1 MSRNRIIG
9 KRSELSLSEKQI
21 QFIKNNYKTLSA
33 KEMSRQLN
41 VSADEIESFVKGIK
55 TPVPKWFYLLLIV
68 IPILFFV
75 LIEAGL
81 RLFNYGN
88 DTRVWVDI
96 SQDMQI
102 LNPEVG
108 YRYFLTT
115 KNLPFSV
122 ESFLYKEKKENSFR
136 VFVVG
141 ASSAAGYPYLSSAS
155 FSKFIRKK
163 LEILYPDKVIEVANF
178 SMSAINSYTVR
189 DLMPELLKKEPDL
202 ILIYLG
208 HNEYYGALGVGSLES
223 LGSSRFIVNTTLW
236 LNKFKTIELLR
247 NIVKGL
253 SGLFSSG
260 NEVTGGTM
268 MAQLAQDKLIEY
280 NSDIYWAGIEQF
292 EGNLR
297 DILSMCKEAGV
308 PVIAST
314 LSSNL
319 KDQKPFVSVG
329 NSDNPSADYIF
340 DIANEELHRNNIDSA
355 KALFIYAKDLDV
367 LRFRAPEEI
376 NKIIIRL
383 CNEYNYPFI
392 RTDSL
397 LNSTSPDGIVGNN
410 LMTDHLHPNVIGYQ
424 LIGNLF
430 FSAMN
435 KYGYLPTTE
444 PSDLDDITAD
454 SLVFA
459 YYNFTPF
466 DSTVADFRINI
477 LKNDWP
483 YINSEKQ
490 LPRNRL
496 IQLNNLVDSIAI
508 EVIDGRISREQA
520 RLKVASYYLRQNQ
533 FDEYATE
540 MAALIEEF
548 PFIYKYYNITARELI
563 GAGRYSR
570 AYYFLKRGYDKKPDA
585 FNSKWLGIID
595 LSQGFVDDAI
605 KYLELSLRFDKK
617 DAQVYFNITG
627 AYAQKKEFNKA
638 LESINKCLQINPDFA
653 RAEQIRLQLEAI
665 INQNNPVE

>member
-1 MSRNRIIG
+1 MLQDRSG
-9 KRSELSLSEKQI
+9 KEAKLPLSEKQI
-21 QFIKNNYKTLSA
+21 RFIQRNYKTLSA
-33 KEMSRQLN
+33 KEMSKQLN
-41 VSADEIESFVKGIK
+41 VSAGEIELFVKGIK
-55 TPVPKWFYLLLIV
+55 TPAPKWFYSLLFV

-75 LIEAGL
+75 LLEVGL
-81 RLFNYGN
+81 KIFNYGN

-102 LNPEVG
+102 LNPEIG

-122 ESFLYKEKKENSFR
+122 ESFIYKEKKENSFR

-163 LEILYPDKVIEVANF
+163 LEILYPEKIIEVSNF
-178 SMSAINSYTVR
+178 SMSAINSYTVK

-236 LNKFKTIELLR
+236 LNKFKTTELLR
-247 NIVKGL
+247 NIVKVI
-253 SGLFSSG
+253 SGLFSTDSK
-260 NEVTGGTM
+260 VTGGTM
-268 MAQLAQDKLIEY
+268 MAQMAQDKLIEY

-297 DILSMCKEAGV
+297 DIFSMCKDAGV

-314 LSSNL
+314 LSSNI
-319 KDQKPFVSVG
+319 KDQKPFVSIG
-329 NSDNPSADYIF
+329 DSGNPSADYIF
-340 DIANEELHRNNIDSA
+340 DIANEELYRKNIDSA
-355 KALFIYAKDLDV
+355 LALFILAKDLDA
-367 LRFRAPEEI
+367 LRFRAPEQI
-376 NKIIIRL
+376 NETIIRL
-383 CNEYNYPFI
+383 CNEYSYPVI
-392 RTDSL
+392 RSDSL
-397 LNSTSPDGIVGNN
+397 LNSMSQSRIVGDN
-410 LMTDHLHPNVIGYQ
+410 LMTDHLHPNVKGYQ

-430 FSAMN
+430 FSAMTN
-435 KYGYLPTTE
+435 HGYLPITE
-444 PSDLDDITAD
+444 APDIDEGTAD
-454 SLVFA
+454 SLVHA
-459 YYNFTPF
+459 YYNFTSF
-466 DSTVADFRINI
+466 DSTVADFRIKI

-483 YINSEKQ
+483 YINPEKQ
-490 LPRNRL
+490 KPRNLL
-496 IQLNNLVDSIAI
+496 IRFNNIIDSLAIA
-508 EVIDGRISREQA
+508 VIDGQISREKA
-520 RLKVASYYLRQNQ
+520 RLDVASNYLSQNQ

-570 AYYFLKRGYDKKPDA
+570 AYYFLKRGYNKKPDA

-605 KYLELSLRFDKK
+605 KYLELSLKFNNK
-617 DAQVYFNITG
+617 DAQTYFNITG

-638 LESINKCLQINPDFA
+638 LESIKTCLQIKPDFQ
-653 RAEQIRLQLEAI
+653 RAEQIRQQLESI
-665 INQNNPVE
+665 INQNNSVE

>member
-1 MSRNRIIG
+1 MLQDRSG
-9 KRSELSLSEKQI
+9 KEAKLPLSEKQI
-21 QFIKNNYKTLSA
+21 RFIQKNYKTLSA
-33 KEMSRQLN
+33 KEMSKQLN
-41 VSADEIESFVKGIK
+41 VSADEIESFVKEIK
-55 TPVPKWFYLLLIV
+55 APAPKWFYLSLFA
-68 IPILFFV
+68 IPILFFI
-75 LIEAGL
+75 LLEAGL
-81 RLFNYGN
+81 RIFNYGN

-102 LNPEVG
+102 LNPEIG
-108 YRYFLTT
+108 YRYFLTI

-122 ESFLYKEKKENSFR
+122 ESFIYKEKKENSFR

-163 LEILYPDKVIEVANF
+163 LEILYPEKIIEVSNF
-178 SMSAINSYTVR
+178 SMSAINSYTVK

-202 ILIYLG
+202 VLIYLG

-236 LNKFKTIELLR
+236 LNKFKTTELLR
-247 NIVKGL
+247 NIVKIL
-253 SGLFSSG
+253 SGIFSSG

-268 MAQLAQDKLIEY
+268 MAQMAQDKLIEY

-297 DILSMCKEAGV
+297 DIFSMCKDAGV

-314 LSSNL
+314 LSSNI
-319 KDQKPFVSVG
+319 KDQKPFVSVDV
-329 NSDNPSADYIF
+329 SRYPPAEKIYDDAK
-340 DIANEELHRNNIDSA
+340 EELMLGNADSA
-355 KALFIYAKDLDV
+355 KSLFIYAKDLDA
-367 LRFRAPEEI
+367 LRFRAPEQI
-376 NKIIIRL
+376 NETIIRL
-383 CNEYNYPFI
+383 CNDYNYPFI
-392 RTDSL
+392 RSDSL
-397 LNSTSPDGIVGNN
+397 LNSMSQDGIAGDN
-410 LMTDHLHPNVIGYQ
+410 LMTDHLHPNVKGYQ

-430 FSAMN
+430 FSAMTN
-435 KYGYLPTTE
+435 HGYLPTTE
-444 PSDLDDITAD
+444 PSDIDEGTAD
-454 SLVFA
+454 SLVYT
-459 YYNFTPF
+459 YYNFTSF
-466 DSTVADFRINI
+466 DSKVADFRIKI

-483 YINSEKQ
+483 YINPEKQ

-496 IQLNNLVDSIAI
+496 IRLNNIIDSLAIAVVD
-508 EVIDGRISREQA
+508 GQISREKA
-520 RLKVASYYLRQNQ
+520 RLDVASNYLRQNQ

-563 GAGRYSR
+563 GAGKYSR

-595 LSQGFVDDAI
+595 LSQGFVHDAI
-605 KYLELSLRFDKK
+605 EYLELSLKFNNK
-617 DAQVYFNITG
+617 DAQTYFNITG

-638 LESINKCLQINPDFA
+638 LESIKTCLQINPEFQ
-653 RAEQIRLQLEAI
+653 RAEQIRQQLEAI
-665 INQNNPVE
+665 INQNNSVE

>member
-1 MSRNRIIG
+1 MQQDRADKES
-9 KRSELSLSEKQI
+9 KLPLSEKQI
-21 QFIKNNYKTLSA
+21 QFIQKNYKTLSV
-33 KEMSRQLN
+33 KEMAKQLN
-41 VSADEIESFVKGIK
+41 VSANEIESFVKEIK
-55 TPVPKWFYLLLIV
+55 APAPKWFYLLLFV

-75 LIEAGL
+75 LLEAGL
-81 RLFNYGN
+81 RIFNYGN

-102 LNPEVG
+102 LNPEIS

-122 ESFLYKEKKENSFR
+122 ESFICKEKKENSFR

-163 LEILYPDKVIEVANF
+163 LEVLYPEKIIEVSNF

-236 LNKFKTIELLR
+236 LNKFKTTEFLR
-247 NIVKGL
+247 NIVNAL

-260 NEVTGGTM
+260 SEITGGTL
-268 MAQLAQDKLIEY
+268 MAQMAQDKLIEY

-297 DILSMCKEAGV
+297 DIFAMCKDAGV
-308 PVIAST
+308 PVITST
-314 LSSNL
+314 LSNNL
-319 KDQKPFVSVG
+319 KDQKPFISVDS
-329 NSDNPSADYIF
+329 SDYPNADKIYKS
-340 DIANEELHRNNIDSA
+340 ANEELLKEKIDSA
-355 KALFIYAKDLDV
+355 KALFIYAKDLDA
-367 LRFRAPEEI
+367 LRFRAPEQI
-376 NKIIIRL
+376 NKTIIRL
-383 CNEYNYPFI
+383 CNEYDYPFV
-392 RTDSL
+392 RSDSL
-397 LNSTSPDGIVGNN
+397 LNSISQNGIVGDN
-410 LMTDHLHPNVIGYQ
+410 LMTDHLHPNVRGYQ

-430 FSAMN
+430 FSAMK
-435 KYGYLPTTE
+435 KYGYLPTNE
-444 PSDLDDITAD
+444 PSDLEESTAD
-454 SLVFA
+454 SLVLA

-466 DSTVADFRINI
+466 DSTVADFRIKI

-483 YINSEKQ
+483 YINPQKK
-490 LPRNRL
+490 LPRNIL
-496 IQLNNLVDSIAI
+496 IGLNNLIDSLAI

-520 RLKVASYYLRQNQ
+520 RFKVASNYLKRNQ
-533 FDEYATE
+533 FDEYAME

-548 PFIYKYYNITARELI
+548 PFIYKYYNITSRELI
-563 GAGRYSR
+563 SAGSFSR
-570 AYYFLKRGYDKKPDA
+570 AYYFLKRGFDKKPDA

-605 KYLELSLRFDKK
+605 KYLEESLRYDNK
-617 DAQVYFNITG
+617 DAQTYFNITG

-638 LESINKCLQINPDFA
+638 FESIKKCLQINPAFQ
-653 RAEQIRLQLEAI
+653 RAEQIQQQLEAI
-665 INQNNPVE
+665 INQNNSVE